1 MQFYAVAWLIR
12 ASLVFV
18 LLTEVRDVEK
28 IKNGKESVSITKIGY
43 PEDRYGN
50 LDKRLQ
56 ALSIKKALL

>member
-1 MQFYAVAWLIR
+1 MQFCAVVWLIR
-12 ASLVFV
+12 FILLVE
-18 LLTEVRDVEK
+18 TRDVEK
-28 IKNGKESVSITKIGY
+28 MKNGKESVSITKIGY

>member
-1 MQFYAVAWLIR
+1 M
-12 ASLVFV
+12 
-18 LLTEVRDVEK
+18 EK
-28 IKNGKESVSITKIGY
+28 KAVSITKIGY